1 MKCDPDDQVPINS
14 YALVSYIPEPLGSF
28 LNRLRSELVPA
39 CSLQSHVTILP
50 PRPLSSTPEDAWQ
63 MIRSHANGTPPF
75 EILLKD
81 VKVFEVTSVVY
92 ISVDTGWDELKRL
105 HALFNRDGLEFTE
118 PYSYHPHITVA
129 QDFGTDRVAEVAEV
143 ARRRW
148 ADFPHQRT
156 FRVETLS
163 FVQNTNRNRW
173 LDLGDVNLDGPP

>member
-1 MKCDPDDQVPINS
+1 
-14 YALVSYIPEPLGSF
+14 
-28 LNRLRSELVPA
+28 
-39 CSLQSHVTILP
+39 
-50 PRPLSSTPEDAWQ
+50 
-63 MIRSHANGTPPF
+63 
-75 EILLKD
+75 
-81 VKVFEVTSVVY
+81 
-92 ISVDTGWDELKRL
+92 
-105 HALFNRDGLEFTE
+105 
-118 PYSYHPHITVA
+118 VA